1 MSTQIVMPSQLAAR
15 RNMCVTL
22 TRMVEDK
29 VHESRI
35 HVAGRPR
42 LDRRL
47 PVFDQSAECS
57 RVGAIK
63 NHGTRGFLQH
73 RCPRPG
79 GSSIAGD
86 RRNRSARG
94 CAAGCQI
101 SRVAPTLRTAHGYGP
116 EGSKPTA
123 SSSHRR
129 HIRGRGV
136 LRMANGCT
144 GDRVDGGFSA
154 PQPTRAIFSASLLEE
169 GNRFSGA
176 GSYVTIDYAEQ
187 PGRRSGLCKSTTGC
201 RASASLWCP
210 SPLCRRRSLTRI
222 ARKRWCAD
230 MAYRHISSIC
240 QINFGVTRITCWS
253 STRWRNCGPADS
265 MLWSQLRGAQWIPAS
280 GTLPIGGAENC
291 RLRIEVTVSS
301 AGNDPKR

>member
-1 MSTQIVMPSQLAAR
+1 MQYVRWYKIHRVSPSRMRLDHLYGNRKTMMQSLHRSPRANFTWRSRFPDGSFARARPVWSRLAARASHPMSTQIVMPSQLAAR

-29 VHESRI
+29 VHGSHI

-63 NHGTRGFLQH
+63 NRPEPVVFCSTDAPDQVVAQLQA
-73 RCPRPG
+73 
-79 GSSIAGD
+79 IAGTEVHVAALPD
-86 RRNRSARG
+86 AKSRG
-94 CAAGCQI
+94 W
-101 SRVAPTLRTAHGYGP
+101 RLLLRTAHGYGP

-144 GDRVDGGFSA
+144 GDRVDGA
-154 PQPTRAIFSASLLEE
+154 
-169 GNRFSGA
+169 
-176 GSYVTIDYAEQ
+176 V
-187 PGRRSGLCKSTTGC
+187 RSTATY
-201 RASASLWCP
+201 P
-210 SPLCRRRSLTRI
+210 S
-222 ARKRWCAD
+222 
-230 MAYRHISSIC
+230 
-240 QINFGVTRITCWS
+240 NFLG
-253 STRWRNCGPADS
+253 
-265 MLWSQLRGAQWIPAS
+265 
-280 GTLPIGGAENC
+280 
-291 RLRIEVTVSS
+291 
-301 AGNDPKR
+301 